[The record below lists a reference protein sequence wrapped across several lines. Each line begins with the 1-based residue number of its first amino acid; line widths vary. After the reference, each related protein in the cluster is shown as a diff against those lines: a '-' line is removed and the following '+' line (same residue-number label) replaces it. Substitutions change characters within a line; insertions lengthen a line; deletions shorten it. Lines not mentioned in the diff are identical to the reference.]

1 MAHRRVV
8 LLGLEIDNLAE
19 QEVIDH
25 IVARL
30 QQRQGGRVATP
41 NVDILR
47 LTTVDED
54 VRRVVA
60 GSDLVVADGVPLL
73 WLARLARQPL
83 RGRVSGANLI
93 YSVSAV
99 AARAGAS
106 IYLLGGPP
114 GAAQRAGEELQQQYP
129 GLRVVGT
136 CCPGLGFES
145 SPETLQPVVA
155 EVAAARPDIVFCGLG
170 FPKQERVAEALQSSL
185 PAAWFIGCGAAIAFA
200 AGDLPRAPQ
209 WMQRNGLEWLHR
221 LAAEPKRLFR
231 RYVIQD
237 LPFFVVLL
245 AWYLLRYVCP
255 LGAFL
260 RAASLRAEEVRLG
273 WASALGAYRGADARP
288 TDGWPPPACPRWDAG
303 DAAARKITWLVPG
316 AVGRVPK

>member
-1 MAHRRVV
+1 MPPSAVRRRGRPGGRSRLSPPRQCQRDPADTVTTTREGSFLPGRPANVAHRRVV

-145 SPETLQPVVA
+145 SPEALQPVVA

-237 LPFFVVLL
+237 LPFFAVLL

-255 LGAFL
+255 RRFPPCGFP
-260 RAASLRAEEVRLG
+260 AAQRKLVRQ
-273 WASALGAYRGADARP
+273 
-288 TDGWPPPACPRWDAG
+288 
-303 DAAARKITWLVPG
+303 
-316 AVGRVPK
+316 